1 MKKTDYIK
9 TSGYIF
15 LIVALLHL
23 TRVIKDWYAQIG
35 NWIVPMWVSVSVVL
49 IAGYLAYTALKRKS

>member
-15 LIVALLHL
+15 LTVALLHL
-23 TRVIKDWYAQIG
+23 TRVIKNSYAQIG
-35 NWIVPMWVSVSVVL
+35 NWVVPMWVSVLVVL
-49 IAGYLAYTALKRKS
+49 IAGYLAYTALTKKS

>member
-23 TRVIKDWYAQIG
+23 TRVIKNWYAQIG
-35 NWIVPMWVSVSVVL
+35 NWIVPMWVSVLVVL
-49 IAGYLAYTALKRKS
+49 IAGYLAYTALTKRS